1 MVKVSRSTPKR
12 SMGLCHSREVDAL
25 TPAVTTAPAFAHGS
39 LKRVRGSRCILFT
52 LRLPRLPMTTHIPS
66 SRVNS
71 YLPPLSTHS
80 IPQSIAKMPP
90 LKASH
95 ERAWNIADL
104 ILSAIPAYVVL
115 FRLPK
120 QAQAAEAR
128 IEASNQR
135 ARREHELLMA
145 RALQMQSDIYR
156 ES

>member
-1 MVKVSRSTPKR
+1 
-12 SMGLCHSREVDAL
+12 
-25 TPAVTTAPAFAHGS
+25 
-39 LKRVRGSRCILFT
+39 
-52 LRLPRLPMTTHIPS
+52 
-66 SRVNS
+66 
-71 YLPPLSTHS
+71 
-80 IPQSIAKMPP
+80 MPP